1 MTGQPGWGAVGTPDG
16 PVIAIV
22 GATATG
28 KSAVSLAVARLL
40 APGGGA
46 EVINADSMQ
55 FYRGM
60 DIGTAKLP
68 PAERDGVPHHQ
79 LDTLDVNEDA
89 SVARFQADARALV
102 GEIRARGATPLV
114 VGGSGLYLRALLDRF
129 DFPGTDPEVRARLE
143 ARVEAEGPGMLYA
156 ELKAKDSAAAQK
168 IHPRNAKRI
177 VRALEIIEVA
187 GEYTSS
193 LPRHE
198 YEFPAIQVALEVP
211 TEVLDERIGARVDAM
226 FDAGLVDEVRGLEA
240 VGLRDGV
247 TARRAVGY
255 AEVLAWFDGEIA
267 EDEAREAI
275 ARNTR
280 RLARR
285 QDRWF
290 RPDPRVQ
297 WVAGPLDAQDVERVA
312 RDVLAAAQ
320 EAAVAR
326 VGWPSAPGDPSVGA
340 AP

>member
-1 MTGQPGWGAVGTPDG
+1 MSTPI
-16 PVIAIV
+16 VAIV

-28 KSAVSLAVARLL
+28 KSAVSLELAHLL
-40 APGGGA
+40 GATPGVPGA
-46 EVINADSMQ
+46 EIVNADSMQ

-68 PAERDGVPHHQ
+68 LADRRGVVHHQ
-79 LDTLDVNEDA
+79 IDTLDVTEDA
-89 SVARFQADARALV
+89 SVAHFQEAARAD
-102 GEIRARGATPLV
+102 IAAIQARGLRALV

-143 ARVEAEGPGMLYA
+143 ARAEAEGPGILHR
-156 ELKAKDSAAAQK
+156 ELAALDPAAAAK

-187 GEYTSS
+187 GDYTSS

-198 YEFPAIQVALEVP
+198 YEAPAVQIALELP
-211 TEVLDERIGARVDAM
+211 YPVLDERIESRVERMWD
-226 FDAGLVDEVRGLEA
+226 DGLVDEVERLVDA
-240 VGLRDGV
+240 GLRDGV

-255 AEVLAWFDGEIA
+255 AETLAHLDGELDA
-267 EDEAREAI
+267 AQTRELI

-280 RLARR
+280 RLARK

-290 RPDPRVQ
+290 RPDPRVK
-297 WVAGPLDAQDVERVA
+297 WIAAPVDEADVPRAA
-312 RDVLAAAQ
+312 RDALALLRTL
-320 EAAVAR
+320 E
-326 VGWPSAPGDPSVGA
+326 S
-340 AP
+340 